1 MKYILTSLLSL
12 FLFTACSGKK
22 YFEPEDVSSN
32 IELNKESMSSSI
44 SSMNKIG
51 GTLNNKQV
59 ITKNGISSYE
69 LPEGFDF
76 LNITEDGRI
85 IATNYID
92 KILIGKEERVV
103 KDVVVAASLKNEKL
117 ALVYSSNT
125 IELLDINTSKTL
137 FKEYLPLSLAND
149 TRITNPYFMGN
160 LILFPTLNG
169 KVIIVSSSNNESIK
183 NISVDPDN
191 EFNNIISL
199 NVIESTQTLI
209 VASPNKIVSI
219 SPKEIL
225 SKDYE
230 IRDIIVNKENIYLAT
245 IDGQIIKLTANLD
258 QVAKKK
264 YKYAKIHALAFTDS
278 LYAVESQGYL
288 INIKDDFAED
298 TIYNFGF
305 DNEER
310 MIAIGNKVYFGSKYI
325 TLP

>member
-22 YFEPEDVSSN
+22 YYEPEDVSSN

-245 IDGQIIKLTANLD
+245 IDGQIIKLTATLD
-258 QVAKKK
+258 QVAHKK

-278 LYAVESQGYL
+278 VYAVESQGYL